1 VGEAARFNNGLSV
14 TLEGASILVQEGPA
28 PPVQVDAGDRL
39 VAVRF
44 DVENANPEDRVSA
57 RSFNVTSAL
66 WQALDQNGYYLEK
79 VFLPPEMA
87 LAVEE
92 LPNLSPDYPYL
103 GWQGQLMPGQDRQGT
118 VLFVASPPTK
128 EILVTFTQPVMTP
141 PFAEWELGAVSA
153 LPQTLP

>member
-1 VGEAARFNNGLSV
+1 
-14 TLEGASILVQEGPA
+14 VQRGT
-28 PPVQVDAGDRL
+28 DDRL

-87 LAVEE
+87 SAVEE
-92 LPNLSPDYPYL
+92 LPNLSSDHPYL
-103 GWQGQLMPGQDRQGT
+103 GWQGQLMPGQDQKGT
-118 VLFVASPPTK
+118 VLFVASPSVQ
-128 EILVTFTQPVMTP
+128 EILITFTQPVMMP
-141 PFAEWELGAVSA
+141 PFAEWELGAVSD
-153 LPQTLP
+153 LPQTPP